1 MISQREI
8 SRVIWAHTLL
18 IIAIGLTALYSASF
32 NNARVG
38 PVVFYDQ
45 MWCALWGI
53 GIMWVLGRTDYRK
66 FFEIGYVVYGLSVV
80 FLVLVLF
87 LGRQALGATRWFSVG
102 GFSFQPSEFSKL
114 AVILMLARYFSQ
126 RRPRLSFD
134 ISSGLWRILEDVL
147 APLALTGMSIFLI
160 FKQPD
165 LGTAILIFGIFLV
178 MLFISGVS
186 SKVFAGFMALVLGAA
201 PFAWHLL
208 KPYQR
213 DRLLVFINPSHDPTG
228 AGYTI
233 TQSKIAVGSGQ
244 LLGKGW
250 LSGTQNQLNFLPE
263 RHTDFIF
270 SVIGEEWGLAGAVFT
285 VYCYAALIYCGFLIA
300 QHHGEHHERCPAIA
314 DQRQG
319 NADHREKPHDHAD
332 IDDHLQEEDAGHPDG
347 RHPAEM
353 VLVVSG
359 DQKTAINER
368 RVAVDREHR
377 ARQAPLLPDD
387 GKNEVRVAFGEEIE
401 LVLRA

>member
-1 MISQREI
+1 MISQRDI
-8 SRVIWAHTLL
+8 ARVIWAHTLL

-38 PVVFYDQ
+38 PIVFYDQ
-45 MWCALWGI
+45 LWCALWAV
-53 GIMWVLGRTDYRK
+53 GIMGILSRTDYRR
-66 FFEIGYVVYGLSVV
+66 FFEISYVVYGLSVV
-80 FLVLVLF
+80 FLLLVLF

-114 AVILMLARYFSQ
+114 AVILMLGRYFSQ

-134 ISSGLWRILEDVL
+134 VSSGFWRLVDDVFV
-147 APLALTGMSIFLI
+147 PLVLTGISVLLI

-178 MLFISGVS
+178 MLFMSGVPS
-186 SKVFAGFMALVLGAA
+186 RVFVVFVTLVLAA
-201 PFAWHLL
+201 VPFVWHLL

-285 VYCYAALIYCGFLIA
+285 VYCYAVLIYCGFLIA
-300 QHHGEHHERCPAIA
+300 GHHKDRFGQMA
-314 DQRQG
+314 
-319 NADHREKPHDHAD
+319 
-332 IDDHLQEEDAGHPDG
+332 
-347 RHPAEM
+347 
-353 VLVVSG
+353 
-359 DQKTAINER
+359 
-368 RVAVDREHR
+368 AV
-377 ARQAPLLPDD
+377 
-387 GKNEVRVAFGEEIE
+387 GMTGI
-401 LVLRA
+401 LVLQVVINIGMVMGLFPVVGITLPLVSYGRTSFMVFAVMLGFLLNLSKRRTMF